1 MLLMQKYLLSGGDLY
16 AVQFEHE
23 VLSIYSCYFPLSL
36 QPSFAIFL
44 NTQQLAGRMPAEWAL
59 IAVAELRVSFVTVT
73 VNLPG
78 VQSWDREQEGE
89 LHLIA

>member
-1 MLLMQKYLLSGGDLY
+1 MAKYSLAGDDLH
-16 AVQFEHE
+16 ALQFEHE
-23 VLSIYSCYFPLSL
+23 ELSVYSCYFLLSL

-44 NTQQLAGRMPAEWAL
+44 NTQQLAGRRPAELGL
-59 IAVAELRVSFVTVT
+59 IAVVELRVSFVTVT

-78 VQSWDREQEGE
+78 VQSWDREQEGK